1 MIRSAALLAALI
13 AGVAFV
19 PAAVAKDGVHATLTQ
34 TIPQRASMGTHMAIA
49 FTLADRTGHPFN
61 AIGVFVKVI
70 CPTKDA
76 SSIAFASATSHADGR
91 YRVVAIVPPGGLG
104 NIQIGLRGST
114 DVYFPITNNPL
125 AKKP

>member
-1 MIRSAALLAALI
+1 MARIVAVLLVAL
-13 AGVAFV
+13 AFV
-19 PAAVAKDGVHATLTQ
+19 PAAGAKDGVRATLT
-34 TIPQRASMGTHMAIA
+34 TSIPQRASMGTRVVVS

-61 AIGVFVKVI
+61 AVGVFVKVI

-104 NIQIGLRGST
+104 NIRIGLRGSS